1 MAALTQDTKV
11 TIGVVFIALSGAVTG
26 TWWLGAQIAQLNNRL
41 DRLDSLIGD
50 RFSMT
55 QASETA
61 LRLAMENPGMRVPD
75 PRDPSQVIEVRPIEQ
90 RSK

>member
-26 TWWLGAQIAQLNNRL
+26 TWWLGTQISQLNNRL

-90 RSK
+90 RNK